1 MIRIWGEEWD
11 VQRTFIVLRN
21 GSPVG
26 HVADVE
32 AGSDGVGRH
41 LILCAQKHYLPLL
54 SLHWAG
60 FIVLFA
66 RSQYE

>member
-41 LILCAQKHYLPLL
+41 LILCAQKT
-54 SLHWAG
+54 
-60 FIVLFA
+60 LFA
-66 RSQYE
+66 ASLSALGWFYRFIC